1 MYHTIRAFVKIC
13 TYARMSR
20 TIKASNSSA
29 YTFHGLLTNDPVS
42 KNYSIISWSI
52 RSFIF
57 FYFRYSRIST
67 THHYRQW
74 INFKFNQWSQC
85 AHDPNRNNNKKNM
98 NHSLIDYVIIIYS
111 WIERWVIYR
120 PEILYSII
128 LYALLFTCLY
138 VYGWYYRKLA
148 RRKKNSFVLHNNI
161 ILIKKKFLSVFLLIK
176 KSICIYFTLCTWCT
190 TDLTESE
197 SALVG
202 IKQYTV
208 CNWCNF
214 SESK

>member
-1 MYHTIRAFVKIC
+1 MINSFFHFFFTLDILEFQLRIIIVNESISNSINDRSAHTIQTA
-13 TYARMSR
+13 
-20 TIKASNSSA
+20 
-29 YTFHGLLTNDPVS
+29 
-42 KNYSIISWSI
+42 
-52 RSFIF
+52 
-57 FYFRYSRIST
+57 T
-67 THHYRQW
+67 TT
-74 INFKFNQWSQC
+74 
-85 AHDPNRNNNKKNM
+85 KKNI

-190 TDLTESE
+190 TDLNESE

>member
-57 FYFRYSRIST
+57 FTLDILEFQLRIIIVNESISNSINDRSAHTIQTAT
-67 THHYRQW
+67 TT
-74 INFKFNQWSQC
+74 
-85 AHDPNRNNNKKNM
+85 KKNM

-148 RRKKNSFVLHNNI
+148 RRKKKFV
-161 ILIKKKFLSVFLLIK
+161 
-176 KSICIYFTLCTWCT
+176 C
-190 TDLTESE
+190 LT
-197 SALVG
+197 
-202 IKQYTV
+202 Q
-208 CNWCNF
+208 
-214 SESK
+214 